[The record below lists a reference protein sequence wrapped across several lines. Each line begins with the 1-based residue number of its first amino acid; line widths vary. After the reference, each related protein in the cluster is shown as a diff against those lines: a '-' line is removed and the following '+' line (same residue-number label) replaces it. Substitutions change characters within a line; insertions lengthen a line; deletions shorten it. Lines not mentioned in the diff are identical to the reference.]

1 MRILILADPPT
12 PRLAQALAGFEQ
24 QFTYPLGTDC
34 FFRIE
39 HGADYAQF
47 YRSIGTARCFVAEQD
62 DQVQGVV
69 SAAIR
74 PLLCP
79 DGNEQQVCY
88 LGDLKIAPAA
98 RGGRLLLQFQQAV
111 HAWLQNPAIK
121 IFAVVMDGS
130 RSVPSDYSG
139 RAGIPA
145 FTVVGKTM
153 IMRFACDQREC
164 PDDSF
169 VSTEAQV
176 RACYRRLSRGR
187 YASVI
192 GNPAERSLLTPIWLV
207 TPDGSACGC
216 LEDTRWA
223 KRLVANDGL
232 EIMSAHLSAFAFRDA
247 GDGAALIRAACAQAA
262 LLNYPALF
270 VAVAQADAQALHAA
284 LGDINVVYAPATIY
298 AHGFSPGPAWN
309 IHSSEI

>member
-1 MRILILADPPT
+1 MRVLIIADPPT
-12 PRLAQALAGFEQ
+12 PRLAHALAVFEQ

-62 DQVQGVV
+62 DQVQGVM

-111 HAWLQNPAIK
+111 RDWIQNPAIK
-121 IFAVVMDGS
+121 IFGVVMDGS
-130 RSVPSDYSG
+130 RRVPSDYSG
-139 RAGIPA
+139 RVGIPSFA
-145 FTVVGKTM
+145 AVGKT
-153 IMRFACDQREC
+153 IVMRIACDQGGC

-176 RACYRRLSRGR
+176 RTCYRRLSLGR

-192 GNPAERSLLTPIWLV
+192 GNPAERSLLAPTWLMAR
-207 TPDGSACGC
+207 DGTACGC
-216 LEDTRWA
+216 LEDTRRA

-247 GDGAALIRAACAQAA
+247 GDGAALIRQACAQAA
-262 LLNYPALF
+262 QLNYPALF

-298 AHGFSPGPAWN
+298 AHGFSLGPAWN

>member
-1 MRILILADPPT
+1 MSVLIIADPPAA
-12 PRLAQALAGFEQ
+12 RLAHALAAFEQ

-39 HGADYAQF
+39 HGADYTQF

-62 DQVQGVV
+62 DQVQGVM

-74 PLLCP
+74 PLFCP

-98 RGGRLLLQFQQAV
+98 RGGRLLLRFQQAV
-111 HAWLQNPAIK
+111 RDWIQNPAIK
-121 IFAVVMDGS
+121 IFGVVMDGS
-130 RSVPSDYSG
+130 RRVPSDYSG
-139 RAGIPA
+139 RAGIPP
-145 FTVVGKTM
+145 FTAVSKT
-153 IMRFACDQREC
+153 IVMRIACDQRGC

-176 RACYRRLSRGR
+176 RTCYRRLSLGR

-192 GNPAERSLLTPIWLV
+192 GNPDERSLLAPIWLMAR
-207 TPDGSACGC
+207 DGTACGC
-216 LEDTRWA
+216 LEDTRRA

-262 LLNYPALF
+262 QLNYPALF

-298 AHGFSPGPAWN
+298 AHGFSPGPDWN